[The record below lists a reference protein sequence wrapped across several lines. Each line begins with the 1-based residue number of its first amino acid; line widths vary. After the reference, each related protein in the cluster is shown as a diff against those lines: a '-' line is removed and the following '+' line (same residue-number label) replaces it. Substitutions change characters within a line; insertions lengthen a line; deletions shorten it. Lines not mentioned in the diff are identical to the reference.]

1 MPFRNLQ
8 AFHCISGVC
17 FRRLYFVSGVLP
29 NPLFRDILNNGIV
42 LYMIINSY
50 YYNRDS
56 KNCKEN
62 RKDPKRKRLEELTQ
76 TFDEVYK
83 KAGIGV
89 AKVKQNKKKV
99 AKK

>member
-29 NPLFRDILNNGIV
+29 NPLFRDILNNGIA
-42 LYMIINSY
+42 LYMIINNY

-62 RKDPKRKRLEELTQ
+62 RKDPKRKRLEE
-76 TFDEVYK
+76 
-83 KAGIGV
+83 GIKIMTEKTV
-89 AKVKQNKKKV
+89 VVFFFLLYIDRA
-99 AKK
+99 